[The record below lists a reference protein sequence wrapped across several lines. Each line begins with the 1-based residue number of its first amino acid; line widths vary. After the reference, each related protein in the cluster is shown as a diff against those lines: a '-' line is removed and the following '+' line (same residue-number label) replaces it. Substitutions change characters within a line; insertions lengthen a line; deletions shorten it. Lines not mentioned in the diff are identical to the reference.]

1 MSQRL
6 SVWAASAVVVLA
18 SLFSGASWAQLEEV
32 SLLKLS
38 PQEAQRWQEVMNKP
52 VDPGALNATKAALL
66 KEKSMAARF
75 LGDSVN
81 EEKFLREWLP
91 LTSEPFAK
99 WSLRELLWQ
108 KGAREEAYRLGEELA
123 NEVAWPPIR
132 VNAQVELA
140 FYYLQDQNLKRA
152 GELIAKAGA
161 LIRNDFG
168 ALPRRGLA
176 PYGIARAE
184 MTYYMGKSQLESR
197 SGQWTQAIE
206 SSKLAVAKSKE
217 VLRMINW
224 VTNEDDKSRG
234 REFLLMVQVM
244 HANRLTD
251 AGLYADAEWAFR
263 EVFKTAK
270 DYGFSEANMPRYF
283 TQLVDFY
290 NSSGQFRD
298 ARYFSQKIESILD
311 AQNYDQQSRYRL
323 AAQAKTNTAM
333 AGMDEW
339 QALIQRIDEQ
349 EVARQKS
356 ARTYEF
362 DNQARLRGFAYLKAQ
377 RYQDAVKQ
385 LDSELQGNVESFGET
400 HFYTALTRGLLAQA
414 LAKTGQKDEA
424 RQAFDKSI
432 RNLTAPES
440 LSGDFA
446 ENAIQRKTKRFIFK
460 ATCSCCPRRPPAIC
474 RPHKPFSRWPTR
486 SVLPACNRP

>member
-197 SGQWTQAIE
+197 SGQWTAL
-206 SSKLAVAKSKE
+206 SAA
-217 VLRMINW
+217 
-224 VTNEDDKSRG
+224 
-234 REFLLMVQVM
+234 
-244 HANRLTD
+244 
-251 AGLYADAEWAFR
+251 AGP
-263 EVFKTAK
+263 
-270 DYGFSEANMPRYF
+270 G
-283 TQLVDFY
+283 
-290 NSSGQFRD
+290 
-298 ARYFSQKIESILD
+298 
-311 AQNYDQQSRYRL
+311 
-323 AAQAKTNTAM
+323 
-333 AGMDEW
+333 
-339 QALIQRIDEQ
+339 
-349 EVARQKS
+349 
-356 ARTYEF
+356 
-362 DNQARLRGFAYLKAQ
+362 
-377 RYQDAVKQ
+377 
-385 LDSELQGNVESFGET
+385 
-400 HFYTALTRGLLAQA
+400 
-414 LAKTGQKDEA
+414 
-424 RQAFDKSI
+424 
-432 RNLTAPES
+432 
-440 LSGDFA
+440 
-446 ENAIQRKTKRFIFK
+446 
-460 ATCSCCPRRPPAIC
+460 
-474 RPHKPFSRWPTR
+474 
-486 SVLPACNRP
+486 